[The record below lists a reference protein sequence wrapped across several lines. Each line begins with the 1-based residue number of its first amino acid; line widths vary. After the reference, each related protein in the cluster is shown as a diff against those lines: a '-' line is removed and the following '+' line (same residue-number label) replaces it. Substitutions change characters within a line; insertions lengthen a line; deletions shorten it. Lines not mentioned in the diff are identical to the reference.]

1 MGILGTHPRP
11 FGTAILLAVLIS
23 PLSPLLA
30 QETLER
36 DVKAV
41 YLFNFTK
48 FVEWP
53 RPTGANE
60 PFRVCVSG
68 DDALR
73 QSVEKTIAGEQ
84 VEGRPLQSVVPRTPN
99 EARNCQVLFI
109 GGDKEHETR
118 MLSAVRDLPVLTVS
132 DTLNFARR
140 GGGIEF
146 VREDNRLRFDVNLQG
161 AERGG
166 IRVSARLLRVAR
178 AVHESPTKK

>member
-1 MGILGTHPRP
+1 MAVLGTLPRP
-11 FGTAILLAVLIS
+11 IVPAVVLASLLS
-23 PLSPLLA
+23 PLSPALA

-68 DDALR
+68 DEALR

-99 EARNCQVLFI
+99 DARTCQVLFI
-109 GGDKEHETR
+109 GGDTEDEGR
-118 MLSAVRDLPVLTVS
+118 CRFSSPFSPAD
-132 DTLNFARR
+132 R
-140 GGGIEF
+140 G
-146 VREDNRLRFDVNLQG
+146 
-161 AERGG
+161 A
-166 IRVSARLLRVAR
+166 IR
-178 AVHESPTKK
+178 P

>member
-1 MGILGTHPRP
+1 MGILGPLARR
-11 FGTAILLAVLIS
+11 FASAAFSALLLAQVS
-23 PLSPLLA
+23 PVRA

-36 DVKAV
+36 DVKAA

-48 FVEWP
+48 FVDWP
-53 RPTGANE
+53 RPTGTNE

-73 QSVEKTIAGEQ
+73 ESVEKTIAGEQ
-84 VEGRPLQSVVPRTPN
+84 VEGRPLLSLAPRTPS

-109 GGDKEHETR
+109 GGDGERETQL
-118 MLSAVRDLPVLTVS
+118 LSAVRDLPVLTVS

-146 VREDNRLRFDVNLQG
+146 VREKNRLRFDVNLQG
-161 AERGG
+161 AEQGG

-178 AVHESPTKK
+178 AVHESPKKK